1 MNFVKS
7 DIKIHDI
14 IAIKNPLI
22 IENTIPIEE
31 IIIASSS
38 SCSPSFLDIIF
49 PLPYPNQKPI
59 A

>member
-38 SCSPSFLDIIF
+38 ESM
-49 PLPYPNQKPI
+49 QKTL
-59 A
+59 